1 MNNKRK
7 LTKSLYLL
15 SGLLFFVASPIT
27 KNFVFIPIGCYFL
40 IIGIKYWRGKPAT
53 NQKDKK

>member
-7 LTKSLYLL
+7 LTKRLYLL
-15 SGLLFFVASPIT
+15 SGLLFLVASLIT

-40 IIGIKYWRGKPAT
+40 IIGIKY
-53 NQKDKK
+53 